1 MVVKEMVIVV
11 GSGLVLY
18 WLLPLVNTFRVSL
31 LETGGY
37 GLVMTFIL
45 MNYIPII
52 WIIYGFS
59 SLVYLKKGIE
69 GRQDAE

>member
-1 MVVKEMVIVV
+1 MVAREMVVVAV
-11 GSGLVLY
+11 SGLILY
-18 WLLPLVNTFRVSL
+18 WLLPLLNTFRTSI

-59 SLVYLKKGIE
+59 SLMYLKKGIE
-69 GRQDAE
+69 GRDNAE